1 MRREDKQFSPPPPQ
15 TRTQLTAVE
24 IHERIAY
31 LKRLA
36 RDGAD
41 RVHAAG
47 TPLEKRHKQT
57 PAEELAR
64 ARARADKD
72 QP

>member
-1 MRREDKQFSPPPPQ
+1 MRPNEQH
-15 TRTQLTAVE
+15 LTPEE
-24 IHERIAY
+24 IGERIAY
-31 LKRLA
+31 LKGLA
-36 RDGAD
+36 RAGAD

-47 TPLEKRHKQT
+47 SPLEKRHKQT